1 VSEMDFTPEQE
12 AVIRARL
19 GFRDSDREVTADNIV
34 VVLEARGIVLDAE
47 RAWLEGEGG

>member
-1 VSEMDFTPEQE
+1 VTEFEFSDEQE
-12 AVIRARL
+12 AAIRARL
-19 GFRDSDREVTADNIV
+19 GFREGDRKVTAADIV